1 MNERIKQGFAA
12 TLEWIKEDYKS
23 NHIRF
28 MLEVLAWVISIGCTI
43 AVAVTAPLPPMLLL
57 YPFFI
62 FQCAIFAWC
71 AWTRNSMGMFANY
84 ILISTIDLIGLIK
97 ILVIQ

>member
-1 MNERIKQGFAA
+1 MNIKQGIAS
-12 TLEWIKEDYKS
+12 TVEWIKEDYRS

-28 MLEVLAWVISIGCTI
+28 FLEVIAWIISIGCTI
-43 AVAVTAPLPPMLLL
+43 AVAVYAPFPPMFVL

-84 ILISTIDLIGLIK
+84 LLISTIDMIGFIK
-97 ILVIQ
+97 IMLGN

>member
-1 MNERIKQGFAA
+1 MNIKQGIAS
-12 TLEWIKEDYKS
+12 TVEWIKEDYRS

-28 MLEVLAWVISIGCTI
+28 FLEVVAWIISIGCTI
-43 AVAVTAPLPPMLLL
+43 AVAIYAPFPPMFVL

-84 ILISTIDLIGLIK
+84 LLISTIDMIGFIK
-97 ILVIQ
+97 IMLGN

>member
-1 MNERIKQGFAA
+1 MNIKQGIAS
-12 TLEWIKEDYKS
+12 TVEWIKEDYRS

-28 MLEVLAWVISIGCTI
+28 FLEVVAWIISIGCTI
-43 AVAVTAPLPPMLLL
+43 AVAIYAPFPPMFVL

-84 ILISTIDLIGLIK
+84 LLISTIDLIGFIK
-97 ILVIQ
+97 IMLGN

>member
-1 MNERIKQGFAA
+1 MRERIKQGVLASI
-12 TLEWIKEDYKS
+12 EWIKEDYRS
-23 NHIRF
+23 NHVRF
-28 MLEVLAWVISIGCTI
+28 VLEVIAWALSIGCSI

-62 FQCAIFAWC
+62 AQCIIFGWC

-84 ILISTIDLIGLIK
+84 ALISTIDTIGLIK
-97 ILVIQ
+97 IMSVN

>member
-1 MNERIKQGFAA
+1 MNIKQGIAS
-12 TLEWIKEDYKS
+12 TVEWIKEDYRS

-28 MLEVLAWVISIGCTI
+28 FLEVIAWIISIGCTI
-43 AVAVTAPLPPMLLL
+43 AVAVYAPFPPMFVL

-84 ILISTIDLIGLIK
+84 LLISTIDLIGFIK
-97 ILVIQ
+97 IMLGN